1 MHTACV
7 VADLEL
13 QPVLE
18 VESTSD
24 RLRMA
29 LLRLRELASIL
40 DEMKQ

>member
-1 MHTACV
+1 MLIVA
-7 VADLEL
+7 ADLEL

-29 LLRLRELASIL
+29 LLRLRALADSL
-40 DEMKQ
+40 EEMKQ